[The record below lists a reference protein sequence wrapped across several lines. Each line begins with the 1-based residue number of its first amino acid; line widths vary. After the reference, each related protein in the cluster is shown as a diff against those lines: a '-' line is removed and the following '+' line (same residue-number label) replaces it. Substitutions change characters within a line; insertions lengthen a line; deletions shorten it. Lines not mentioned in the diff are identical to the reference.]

1 VTRVWLVRHG
11 ATTRV
16 AGVAIGFTDAP
27 LSDQGVD
34 QARRLARD
42 LSGRPLARVWSSDL
56 ERAAA
61 TARAIAAPHGLA
73 VETTP
78 ALREI
83 DFGAW
88 ETRALSDLWEEDP
101 GAAKAWEADFKA
113 TPPGFGESVVDL
125 ERRVERFWRSIVGS
139 VADKEIA
146 VVGHRGSLAALRAL
160 ITGEPVAD
168 TFATGLAL
176 AEVTLAVAKA

>member
-1 VTRVWLVRHG
+1 MTRLWLVRHG
-11 ATTRV
+11 LTTAA
-16 AGVAIGFTDAP
+16 AGVAVGFTDAS

-34 QARRLARD
+34 QARQLARE
-42 LSGRPLARVWSSDL
+42 LSGRPLAQVWSSDL
-56 ERAAA
+56 ERALA
-61 TARAIAAPHGLA
+61 TARAIASPHGLA

-78 ALREI
+78 SLREI

-88 ETRALSDLWEEDP
+88 EGRALSDLWHEVP
-101 GAAKAWEADFKA
+101 GAARAWEVDFKA
-113 TPPGFGESVVDL
+113 TPPTFGESVEDL
-125 ERRVERFWRSIVGS
+125 QRRVESFWKSIVDS
-139 VADKEIA
+139 VAGKEIV

-176 AEVTLAVAKA
+176 AEAQLVVARA